1 MRELNTTR
9 RAGKSQKFRLEF
21 KPGASAHRPR
31 SADLQSAVSRICN
44 PQGMNSSTAAGQ
56 LARRRLQIGDTAGL
70 ETCATGWRCRVAPI
84 PESGQTFGLTI
95 CQTQPIVAT

>member
-9 RAGKSQKFRLEF
+9 RAGKSQKFRLEI

-70 ETCATGWRCRVAPI
+70 EPALRDGGA
-84 PESGQTFGLTI
+84 GLRRFLN
-95 CQTQPIVAT
+95 QAKNWA